1 MKFRARFRDFSNL
14 HIEKSKIFFARAY
27 RRSRVTYMFLG
38 PRTRQKSPVR
48 EPVRLAHFQNEH
60 IFELIFIEFGCFEAQ
75 NSDFSPLAPIGARA
89 LSKCSHFQCLDAQ
102 TPNFFPLAPIGAR
115 ESLINTLT
123 SGRAANHH
131 FVSRCAW
138 RAFRMRTF
146 SGENSII
153 FHVFVLKSPKFSSLA
168 PVGAREGLICLFA
181 PARRKIAFS

>member
-1 MKFRARFRDFSNL
+1 
-14 HIEKSKIFFARAY
+14 
-27 RRSRVTYMFLG
+27 MFLG

-75 NSDFSPLAPIGARA
+75 NSDFS
-89 LSKCSHFQCLDAQ
+89 
-102 TPNFFPLAPIGAR
+102 PLAPIGAR

-181 PARRKIAFS
+181 PARRRIAFS